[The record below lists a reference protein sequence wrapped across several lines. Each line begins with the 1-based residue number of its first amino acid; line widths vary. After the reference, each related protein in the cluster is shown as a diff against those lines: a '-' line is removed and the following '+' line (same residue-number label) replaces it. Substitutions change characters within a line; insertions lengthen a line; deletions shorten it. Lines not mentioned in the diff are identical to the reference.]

1 MEDWQPASAE
11 ELAKHASDYGSF
23 LLAMLGFSED
33 ESAFSL
39 RPEQVHILYSRHEL
53 ESGERTHLEHLAL
66 LDQEESLT
74 AGGHAWQE
82 HGELYFFRPEPLLGP
97 DADGLAGREPALRGL
112 LLQEAST
119 LSGVPEGF
127 HHAVAYAALAGAL
140 GQRVPLMRAAAR
152 YSTLLLYD
160 YAAKR
165 IAERE
170 PVEFVDDE
178 GCLIPHEEAFVA
190 GLLEL
195 CGDVDESGPLSGY
208 DIRLPERVLALLA
221 GEATQRGGD
230 LIALIGKSLG
240 DYYRSLS
247 KYRKPPAELG
257 YADTA
262 VALRCLEQFPPE
274 LLRPP
279 EDGEPGISTRVIAP
293 DADIEELLAEPAL
306 TGEDRRRLKVYEPAV
321 ELLLHGSALERV
333 ESLASEYA
341 RFTETLDSMPTHHIE
356 GRTARLAFQ
365 RDWRCYVGSDAP
377 VRLDGERLQGLNL
390 LSHPYFKDQ
399 EVLAFE
405 KAVIGMV
412 GSREERAS
420 SETFLKDFF
429 VRHRRNAKRWDGRR
443 SGRK

>member
-1 MEDWQPASAE
+1 LGATQLLPEEDRVNISEAELRTRLVFLLGGRAAEKLVFDELSAGAEDDLNKATQLARRMVTYWGMSEQLGPVAFRDSEDYPFLGKEMAEPRRYSEHTAQVIDE
-11 ELAKHASDYGSF
+11 EISRLLREAYDKATDLLTHNRDKLTTLAK
-23 LLAMLGFSED
+23 
-33 ESAFSL
+33 
-39 RPEQVHILYSRHEL
+39 
-53 ESGERTHLEHLAL
+53 AL
-66 LDQEESLT
+66 EES
-74 AGGHAWQE
+74 E
-82 HGELYFFRPEPLLGP
+82 
-97 DADGLAGREPALRGL
+97 
-112 LLQEAST
+112 T
-119 LSGVPEGF
+119 L
-127 HHAVAYAALAGAL
+127 
-140 GQRVPLMRAAAR
+140 
-152 YSTLLLYD
+152 
-160 YAAKR
+160 
-165 IAERE
+165 
-170 PVEFVDDE
+170 DE
-178 GCLIPHEEAFVA
+178 
-190 GLLEL
+190 
-195 CGDVDESGPLSGY
+195 
-208 DIRLPERVLALLA
+208 
-221 GEATQRGGD
+221 
-230 LIALIGKSLG
+230 
-240 DYYRSLS
+240 
-247 KYRKPPAELG
+247 
-257 YADTA
+257 
-262 VALRCLEQFPPE
+262 
-274 LLRPP
+274 
-279 EDGEPGISTRVIAP
+279 
-293 DADIEELLAEPAL
+293 ADIEELLAEPAL